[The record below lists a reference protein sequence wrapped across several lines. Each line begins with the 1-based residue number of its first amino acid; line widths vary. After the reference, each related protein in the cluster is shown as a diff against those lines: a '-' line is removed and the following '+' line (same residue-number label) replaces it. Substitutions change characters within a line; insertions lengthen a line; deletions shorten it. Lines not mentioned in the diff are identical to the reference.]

1 MERWQIVDWC
11 KSGDSIGSVK
21 LNFII
26 VVILDVVVVIFVV
39 VVDYGEVAN
48 C

>member
-1 MERWQIVDWC
+1 MIGTKRR
-11 KSGDSIGSVK
+11 DSIGSVK

-26 VVILDVVVVIFVV
+26 IVILGVVVVVVVVV